1 MTKKVALVTGANKG
15 IGKEASRQLGKL
27 GFKVFIGS
35 RDLSRGQAAAKELQ
49 ADGID
54 AEAVQL
60 DVTSQSSVNAA
71 LATVQKS
78 AGQLD
83 ILVNNAGIVT
93 ERTTAL
99 DTTEVAKVEETM
111 QTNFFGPLRV
121 IKAAQAL
128 LERSEAPR
136 IVNVSST
143 LGSLA
148 TGSDPN
154 SPYADFRMLGYN
166 CSKAALNMLTV
177 VTAGAI
183 KNVKVNSV
191 CPGYVATDI
200 NNNQGSRSVEEGAAI
215 IVKMATIADD
225 GPTAGF
231 FDDNGA
237 IPW

>member
-1 MTKKVALVTGANKG
+1 MEKKVVLVTGANKG
-15 IGKEASRQLGKL
+15 IGKEASKQLGKM

-35 RDLSRGQAAAKELQ
+35 RDLSRGQATAKELK

-54 AEAVQL
+54 ADAVQL
-60 DVTSQSSVNAA
+60 DVTSQSSVDAA
-71 LATVQKS
+71 MATIEKS
-78 AGQLD
+78 AGKLD
-83 ILVNNAGIVT
+83 VLVNNAGIVT

-99 DTTEVAKVEETM
+99 DTTEIAKVEETM

-121 IKAAQAL
+121 TKSAQAL
-128 LERSEAPR
+128 LEKSKAPR
-136 IVNVSST
+136 VVNVSST
-143 LGSLA
+143 LGSLS
-148 TGSDPN
+148 TLSDPGSEFAN
-154 SPYADFRMLGYN
+154 FRILGYT

-183 KNVKVNSV
+183 KNVKVNSI

-200 NNNQGSRSVEEGAAI
+200 NNNSGPRSVEQGAAI
-215 IVKMATIADD
+215 IVKMATLEED

-231 FDDNGA
+231 FNDDGI